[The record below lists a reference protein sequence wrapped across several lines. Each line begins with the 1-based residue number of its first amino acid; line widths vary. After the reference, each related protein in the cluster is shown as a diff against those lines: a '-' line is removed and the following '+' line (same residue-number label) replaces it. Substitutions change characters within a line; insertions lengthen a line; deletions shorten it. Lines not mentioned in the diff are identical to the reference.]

1 MIAPSG
7 AASPAIGL
15 NADLGE
21 GAGSDEELLDVVT
34 AASIACGG
42 HAGDEHSMRLAVAGA
57 AARGVAVGAHP
68 SYLDRPGFG
77 RTDLDVAVPVLRRQL
92 LDQVRGLGRV
102 ADEAGVPVSHLKAHG
117 ALYNAAMVR
126 EDLAQLLVEVAAT
139 ALTRPLPV
147 LALPG
152 SVLAEVARGGG
163 IPLVREGFADR
174 AMRADGTLVPRSE
187 PGAVLHDAGEVR
199 ARMAELAPL
208 VDTIC
213 VHGDTPGALLLA
225 RAARDGLREAGY
237 VVAARPAGLLR

>member
-1 MIAPSG
+1 MTSPPS
-7 AASPAIGL
+7 AARPAIGL

-21 GAGSDEELLDVVT
+21 GAGADERLLAVVT

-42 HAGDEHSMRLAVAGA
+42 HAGDEHSMRVAVASA

-68 SYLDRPGFG
+68 SYADRSGFG

-92 LDQVRGLGRV
+92 LDQVRALGRV
-102 ADEAGVPVSHLKAHG
+102 ADDAGVTVSHLKAHG

-126 EDLAQLLVEVAAT
+126 DDLAQLLTEIAAT
-139 ALTRPLPV
+139 ALTDPLPV

-152 SVLAEVARGGG
+152 SVLAEVASRSG
-163 IPLVREGFADR
+163 IPVVREGFADR
-174 AMRADGTLVPRSE
+174 AMRPDGTLVPRGE
-187 PGAVLHDAGEVR
+187 PGAVLHDAREVR
-199 ARMAELAPL
+199 SRMADLAAV

-225 RAARDGLREAGY
+225 QAARDGLREAGY
-237 VVAARPAGLLR
+237 LVGARPGGQPR